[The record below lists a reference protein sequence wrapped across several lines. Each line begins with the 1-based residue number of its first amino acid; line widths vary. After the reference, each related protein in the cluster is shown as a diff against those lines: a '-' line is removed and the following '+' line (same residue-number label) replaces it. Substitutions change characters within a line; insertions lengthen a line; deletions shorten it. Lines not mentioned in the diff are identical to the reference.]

1 MSNGDKRIGSR
12 CATGEVEGTGSDL
25 RLVCGFRPAVVMIH
39 NVDGEAILFWNKSL
53 PDTYGWKQLGVSSGT
68 NAAEAAHTH
77 AVALDSGS
85 SAAVSHTHADSL
97 AVNSGTVT
105 VTPNA
110 VTAGTPAGTN
120 AVSNVTSQWV
130 SDLQVVQPAWTLTHA
145 ADPSAGGDTGL
156 FVIEALAGGI
166 GNCGSLTSTCASNAN
181 VLGETAD
188 GSVLGTAASVRFFV
202 LDDDSPAGVQVYVN
216 EGSSDQLEC
225 ISPTAADVF
234 LILPMENTTGLGIV
248 YAKIRIHH
256 AAGAAAG
263 KALYFDDNGAAGAQ
277 LRFLDAGAAG
287 GVIPA
292 ADVEMMQSSAT
303 ATVSGL
309 LGQAAAQTF
318 SGSELGTHQHA
329 DTAVLADVTL
339 SGEVTAEAAH
349 VHGPGSLADAAS
361 AAGSSHNHVFTGGAG
376 ENALITSLGITPY
389 FDGFNIGADTD
400 VNVSAETI
408 YWSAWR
414 Y

>member
-110 VTAGTPAGTN
+110 VTAGTPSGTITGQLDLATPAFSGTGYATAGQDITTTDN
-120 AVSNVTSQWV
+120 QTMAAVT
-130 SDLQVVQPAWTLTHA
+130 TA
-145 ADPSAGGDTGL
+145 AGMW
-156 FVIEALAGGI
+156 FI
-166 GNCGSLTSTCASNAN
+166 
-181 VLGETAD
+181 AD
-188 GSVLGTAASVRFFV
+188 GLAS
-202 LDDDSPAGVQVYVN
+202 SPPV
-216 EGSSDQLEC
+216 
-225 ISPTAADVF
+225 
-234 LILPMENTTGLGIV
+234 LILSNTIV
-248 YAKIRIHH
+248 
-256 AAGAAAG
+256 AGAPAVLTCQG
-263 KALYFDDNGAAGAQ
+263 VPPVTDGGTYKIVTVGAATFVG
-277 LRFLDAGAAG
+277 
-287 GVIPA
+287 
-292 ADVEMMQSSAT
+292 DV
-303 ATVSGL
+303 
-309 LGQAAAQTF
+309 
-318 SGSELGTHQHA
+318 LGTHQHA